1 MSVKIIGINHD
12 MFISS
17 AALIVDGK
25 VICAIPEERLTRE
38 KMSRSFPHNAINE
51 CLKIGGIKIDQI
63 DYFANAYNPSV
74 HFKKFNPIFS
84 NNRRSRGDYFYS
96 IPDNLIK
103 KFSDTSFGKDTSDYT
118 LQEISYEGKNIKVYF
133 VTHHLC
139 HAASGFLLSPFE
151 SSAILTADG
160 QGEDDTVNFLLGKN
174 NKIQIL
180 KKLKIPHSLGSF
192 YATFTEYLGYKPDS
206 DEWKVMALGS
216 YFNKQNSY
224 YLDKINKMINFY
236 KDGDFEL
243 DQKYF
248 KQYNYA
254 IPNYYTKK
262 FVEEIG
268 PPRKKNEKFTKRH
281 YQIAYS
287 MQKIFEKIGFHMLNF
302 LQKKTKSK
310 NLVLSGGAFMN
321 SVFNGKITKN
331 TNFKKVW
338 LGPCPDDS
346 GLSIGAGLY
355 LHNNILNKKSRY
367 VMKHNYL
374 GPEFSDPDIL
384 KVLKKFKLKI
394 NKSKN
399 IYKET
404 AQLLSQKKVVGWF
417 QGKMEFGQ
425 RALGHRSILA
435 DARFIE
441 SKKLLNAAVK
451 YRESY
456 RPFAP
461 SILKE
466 YSKNYFYIDSE
477 IPFMEKVVLAK
488 KRAFEEIPAVVHN
501 DGSARV
507 QTVCKDNN
515 LIFYK
520 LLKEYYKITK
530 VPCIINTSFNVNGE
544 PIVCTP
550 EDAIKTFFSCGLD
563 CLAIGNYI
571 LYK

>member
-1 MSVKIIGINHD
+1 
-12 MFISS
+12 
-17 AALIVDGK
+17 
-25 VICAIPEERLTRE
+25 
-38 KMSRSFPHNAINE
+38 
-51 CLKIGGIKIDQI
+51 
-63 DYFANAYNPSV
+63 
-74 HFKKFNPIFS
+74 
-84 NNRRSRGDYFYS
+84 
-96 IPDNLIK
+96 
-103 KFSDTSFGKDTSDYT
+103 
-118 LQEISYEGKNIKVYF
+118 
-133 VTHHLC
+133 
-139 HAASGFLLSPFE
+139 
-151 SSAILTADG
+151 
-160 QGEDDTVNFLLGKN
+160 
-174 NKIQIL
+174 
-180 KKLKIPHSLGSF
+180 
-192 YATFTEYLGYKPDS
+192 
-206 DEWKVMALGS
+206 
-216 YFNKQNSY
+216 
-224 YLDKINKMINFY
+224 
-236 KDGDFEL
+236 
-243 DQKYF
+243 
-248 KQYNYA
+248 
-254 IPNYYTKK
+254 
-262 FVEEIG
+262 
-268 PPRKKNEKFTKRH
+268 
-281 YQIAYS
+281 
-287 MQKIFEKIGFHMLNF
+287 
-302 LQKKTKSK
+302 
-310 NLVLSGGAFMN
+310 
-321 SVFNGKITKN
+321 
-331 TNFKKVW
+331 

-404 AQLLSQKKVVGWF
+404 AQSISQKKIVGWF

-466 YSKNYFYIDSE
+466 YSKNYFYIDCE
-477 IPFMEKVVLAK
+477 TPFMEKVVLAK

-530 VPCIINTSFNVNGE
+530 VPCVINTSFNVNGE

-563 CLAIGNYI
+563 CLVIGNYI